1 MAIQNICSI
10 EIKRYI
16 AKELTH
22 FLLLSDKI
30 PESISINVIYKE
42 SVARLDLSTERLT
55 EYFGGKK

>member
-30 PESISINVIYKE
+30 PESISINVIYK
-42 SVARLDLSTERLT
+42 
-55 EYFGGKK
+55 